1 MRSGSGKGNGRS
13 STPYTT
19 VKIAVL
25 APMPRASVK
34 TATAVNPGFF
44 ASIRKAYRM
53 SCQSV
58 PMLRLPALRSDAR
71 FLCFLNDAAVE
82 QMNGALGK
90 IRVALVVGNH
100 ADGSPVAVQVA
111 QQFHDGFAVLGVQV
125 SGRLI
130 GH

>member
-25 APMPRASVK
+25 APIPRASVR

-58 PMLRLPALRSDAR
+58 AMLRLPALRSDAR

-82 QMNGALGK
+82 QMDGALRE
-90 IRVALVVGNH
+90 IRVTLVVRDH
-100 ADGSPVAVQVA
+100 ADRSPVAVQVA
-111 QQFHDGFAVLGVQV
+111 QQLHDRLAVLRVEV
-125 SGRLI
+125 SGRLVS
-130 GH
+130 H

>member
-1 MRSGSGKGNGRS
+1 MRSGSGKGNGRR

-34 TATAVNPGFF
+34 TATAVNPGIF

-58 PMLRLPALRSDAR
+58 PILRLPALRSDVR
-71 FLCFLNDAAVE
+71 FLRFLNDAAVE
-82 QMNGALGK
+82 QMNGALRE
-90 IRVALVVGNH
+90 IRVLLVVRHH
-100 ADGSPVAVQVA
+100 ANGRAVAVQVA
-111 QQFHDGFAVLGVQV
+111 Q
-125 SGRLI
+125 
-130 GH
+130 

>member
-1 MRSGSGKGNGRS
+1 MRWGSGKGNGRS

-34 TATAVNPGFF
+34 TATAVKPGFF
-44 ASIRKAYRM
+44 ASIRKAYRK

-71 FLCFLNDAAVE
+71 FLRFLDDSAVK
-82 QMNGALGK
+82 QVNRALRE
-90 IRVALVVGNH
+90 IRVPLIVRDH
-100 ADGSPVAVQVA
+100 AN
-111 QQFHDGFAVLGVQV
+111 
-125 SGRLI
+125 GRA
-130 GH
+130 